1 MTPDERSV
9 IDDFHNLFYYGPEG
23 EEHLYTRTYWMNVPC
38 LKCPFD
44 LWIYQEIIAEIQPDL
59 IMETGTYSGGSALF
73 MAHMLDI
80 VGKGQIITIDIEEKP
95 RPRHPRITYVKGSSG
110 DIDLVQSILSARS
123 AEKRMVVLDSDHTKS
138 HVLKELEIFAPFVS
152 VGGYLIVE
160 DTNINGHPTFPSFGE
175 GPYEAV
181 KEFLETNRNFVVDDS
196 REKFLMTFNPQGF
209 LRRIS

>member
-9 IDDFHNLFYYGPEG
+9 IDDFHNLFYHGPEG

-38 LKCPFD
+38 LKCPLD